1 MKNTLITELLTV
13 LLVQDG
19 TKTPKYLTG
28 TSDVNIR
35 FNLSWA
41 NRHDQ
46 ETPSA
51 VCTGE
56 TATAA
61 GHPRARLPSASEL
74 SWV

>member
-19 TKTPKYLTG
+19 TKTPKYVTG
-28 TSDVNIR
+28 KGRVNIGL
-35 FNLSWA
+35 NLSWA
-41 NRHDQ
+41 NPHDQ

-56 TATAA
+56 TARAA
-61 GHPRARLPSASEL
+61 GHPRARLPSVSEL